1 MGFKT
6 LSFFCPVLGGPP
18 GEAGSAMQR
27 LSPGRARDHPV
38 MDIVPNKVLSLS
50 LSLLLPPLRR
60 RVSLLS
66 SFLRARVNT
75 FILS

>member
-1 MGFKT
+1 
-6 LSFFCPVLGGPP
+6 
-18 GEAGSAMQR
+18 MQR